1 MNIKT
6 ATYDSAKDAQSGR
19 KKIST
24 ELRPGEIRALML
36 ALSAEFPN
44 PRPALVFKN
53 VFELLCA
60 VVLSAQTTDAAVNT
74 VTPALFKAAPDPQ
87 AMAALGQEGIAPFI
101 KKLGLWRAKSKSLC
115 ALSKILCDKH
125 SGRVPDDFKALTALP
140 GVGTKT
146 ANVVLNVGFGH
157 PTVAVDT
164 HVFRVSNRIG
174 LVREKNVLD
183 TEKALMRTIP
193 ENRWTDTHHCLIFH
207 GRNCCTA
214 RKPHC
219 EECCIA
225 ALCEQNL

>member
-1 MNIKT
+1 
-6 ATYDSAKDAQSGR
+6 
-19 KKIST
+19 
-24 ELRPGEIRALML
+24 ML

-164 HVFRVSNRIG
+164 HVFRVCCRTG
-174 LVREKNVLD
+174 LCPLKNAREV
-183 TEKALMRTIP
+183 EQALPDLIP
-193 ENRWTDTHHCLIFH
+193 AEFLQEAHHRLLFH
-207 GRNCCTA
+207 GRFVCTA
-214 RKPHC
+214 RAPKCPQC
-219 EECCIA
+219 PLKE
-225 ALCEQNL
+225 LCRHPLPVKQKS